1 MKKKYILISFILA
14 LSLVAIILIIKF
26 NVKTKNNTNT
36 IFEESISN
44 IDQVILEETP
54 KYEISTYVTNEIK
67 EIATDSASVVCF
79 KEPFTIESLKKLCT
93 DIAIIRV
100 ISLDYMDMNV
110 SMLGMT
116 FGKAL
121 INNSIYGTLKEGDV
135 ITYMKPGGY
144 VDMET
149 YNNAQPEA
157 ARENRLKVREMYGI
171 TTPLSEEYA
180 NLRVNKDINIE
191 EGKTYLAYLTYNEK
205 NKGYE
210 IIGLEIGLREVQIP
224 QENEYV
230 RASTYSRCTDVAAA
244 FNGTDCK
251 NNNWMYLNDI
261 WWTMSP
267 NSYGSSN
274 IVWDVRS
281 DGHLSADLAFDTN
294 GVRPVVTLSS
304 SVKITGGDRSSGNPY
319 QLSL

>member
-14 LSLVAIILIIKF
+14 LSLVAIILVIKL
-26 NVKTKNNTNT
+26 NTKTQNNT
-36 IFEESISN
+36 ILEESISD

-54 KYEISTYVTNEIK
+54 KYEIFTYVTNEIK

-79 KEPFTIESLKKLCT
+79 KEPFTIESWKK
-93 DIAIIRV
+93 IFKENSIIRV

-171 TTPLSEEYA
+171 NTPLSEEYA

-224 QENEYV
+224 QEAEYV
-230 RASTYSRCTDVAAA
+230 SVLNLDFEKT
-244 FNGTDCK
+244 NIL
-251 NNNWMYLNDI
+251 NNETQEYENLKEYIDN
-261 WWTMSP
+261 
-267 NSYGSSN
+267 N
-274 IVWDVRS
+274 I
-281 DGHLSADLAFDTN
+281 N
-294 GVRPVVTLSS
+294 
-304 SVKITGGDRSSGNPY
+304 N
-319 QLSL
+319 

>member
-14 LSLVAIILIIKF
+14 LSLVAIILVIKL
-26 NVKTKNNTNT
+26 NTQTQNNT
-36 IFEESISN
+36 ILEESISD
-44 IDQVILEETP
+44 IDQVILEDTP

-157 ARENRLKVREMYGI
+157 ARENRLMVRKMNGI
-171 TTPLSEEYA
+171 TTPLSEEYM
-180 NLRVNKDINIE
+180 NMRVNKDIDIE

-224 QENEYV
+224 QEAEYV
-230 RASTYSRCTDVAAA
+230 SVINLDFEKT
-244 FNGTDCK
+244 NIL
-251 NNNWMYLNDI
+251 NNETQEYENLKEYIDN
-261 WWTMSP
+261 
-267 NSYGSSN
+267 N
-274 IVWDVRS
+274 I
-281 DGHLSADLAFDTN
+281 N
-294 GVRPVVTLSS
+294 
-304 SVKITGGDRSSGNPY
+304 N
-319 QLSL
+319 

>member
-1 MKKKYILISFILA
+1 
-14 LSLVAIILIIKF
+14 
-26 NVKTKNNTNT
+26 
-36 IFEESISN
+36 
-44 IDQVILEETP
+44 
-54 KYEISTYVTNEIK
+54 
-67 EIATDSASVVCF
+67 
-79 KEPFTIESLKKLCT
+79 
-93 DIAIIRV
+93 
-100 ISLDYMDMNV
+100 MDMNV

-224 QENEYV
+224 QETEYV
-230 RASTYSRCTDVAAA
+230 SVINLDFEKT
-244 FNGTDCK
+244 NIL
-251 NNNWMYLNDI
+251 NNETQEYENLKEYIDN
-261 WWTMSP
+261 
-267 NSYGSSN
+267 N
-274 IVWDVRS
+274 I
-281 DGHLSADLAFDTN
+281 N
-294 GVRPVVTLSS
+294 
-304 SVKITGGDRSSGNPY
+304 N
-319 QLSL
+319 

>member
-14 LSLVAIILIIKF
+14 LSLVAIILVIKL
-26 NVKTKNNTNT
+26 NTKTQNNT
-36 IFEESISN
+36 ILEESISD

-54 KYEISTYVTNEIK
+54 KYKIFTYVTNEIK

-171 TTPLSEEYA
+171 NTPLSEEYA

-224 QENEYV
+224 QETEYV
-230 RASTYSRCTDVAAA
+230 SVINLDFEKT
-244 FNGTDCK
+244 NIL
-251 NNNWMYLNDI
+251 NNETQEYENLKEYIDN
-261 WWTMSP
+261 
-267 NSYGSSN
+267 N
-274 IVWDVRS
+274 I
-281 DGHLSADLAFDTN
+281 N
-294 GVRPVVTLSS
+294 
-304 SVKITGGDRSSGNPY
+304 N
-319 QLSL
+319 

>member
-14 LSLVAIILIIKF
+14 LSLVAIILVIKL
-26 NVKTKNNTNT
+26 NTKTQNNT
-36 IFEESISN
+36 ILEESISD

-54 KYEISTYVTNEIK
+54 KYEIFTYVTNEIK

-157 ARENRLKVREMYGI
+157 ARENRLMVRKMNGI
-171 TTPLSEEYA
+171 TTPLSEEYM
-180 NLRVNKDINIE
+180 NMRVNKDIDIE

-205 NKGYE
+205 NKAYE

-224 QENEYV
+224 QEDEYV
-230 RASTYSRCTDVAAA
+230 SVTNLDFEKT
-244 FNGTDCK
+244 NIL
-251 NNNWMYLNDI
+251 NNQTQEYENLKEYIDN
-261 WWTMSP
+261 
-267 NSYGSSN
+267 N
-274 IVWDVRS
+274 I
-281 DGHLSADLAFDTN
+281 N
-294 GVRPVVTLSS
+294 
-304 SVKITGGDRSSGNPY
+304 N
-319 QLSL
+319 

>member
-14 LSLVAIILIIKF
+14 LSLVAIILVIKL
-26 NVKTKNNTNT
+26 NTKTQNNT
-36 IFEESISN
+36 ILEESISD

-100 ISLDYMDMNV
+100 ISLDYMNMDV
-110 SMLGMT
+110 SMFGMT

-157 ARENRLKVREMYGI
+157 ARENRLMVRKMNGI
-171 TTPLSEEYA
+171 TTPLSEEYM
-180 NLRVNKDINIE
+180 NMRVNKDIDIE

-205 NKGYE
+205 NKAYE

-224 QENEYV
+224 QEDEYV
-230 RASTYSRCTDVAAA
+230 SVTNLDFEKT
-244 FNGTDCK
+244 NIL
-251 NNNWMYLNDI
+251 NNQTQEYENLKEYIDN
-261 WWTMSP
+261 
-267 NSYGSSN
+267 N
-274 IVWDVRS
+274 I
-281 DGHLSADLAFDTN
+281 N
-294 GVRPVVTLSS
+294 
-304 SVKITGGDRSSGNPY
+304 N
-319 QLSL
+319 